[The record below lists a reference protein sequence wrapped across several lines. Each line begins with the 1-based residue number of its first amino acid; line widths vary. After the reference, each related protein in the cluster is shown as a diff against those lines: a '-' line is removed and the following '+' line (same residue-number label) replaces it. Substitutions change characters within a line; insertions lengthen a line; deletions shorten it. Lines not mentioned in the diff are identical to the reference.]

1 MNEPSLETLFGSCG
15 LEVAVP
21 DTSVDFPERQDQVDD
36 WLTILQE
43 RQADRKHAF
52 FDEQL
57 RLFLII
63 KISHLPSNPLNES
76 RSLPSLLVRF
86 LRHIQV
92 SLDATYISR
101 KSTETPITPRAD
113 QVAGPPRSSSVGL
126 SNPRPTSLHPSI
138 FPPTTPN
145 PIPFTAE
152 TDKKYVQSEGALL
165 LSSIWGEGPAEHS
178 GEKFTVFFSH
188 SRKEWVAIYQ
198 LFLNVLF
205 LRLPFANPLL
215 CLTISATLREKPLP
229 LSQKKHPFI
238 EFLLKEDMM
247 PSHDVLVHKSSIESD
262 NPDDIGHELSGL
274 KEVNLLD
281 RLATGS
287 SHSSES
293 APLYLPSTR
302 LGDVTRRQLLFLP
315 PVPSLERTSQGT
327 SAMRSPHHVLRKS
340 FRVVLEMAS
349 GFRVRM
355 RTVFAPHILLPK
367 DRSNLKEIG
376 CQYNGQNGNE
386 DWEAGNSERTVVLC
400 IEVENSGEYGSDV
413 GFSLERVD
421 VKIGGDGVTTRL
433 VGWGEAACDSNT
445 EEQTFPLFL
454 RPKEQYNLLYVVSF
468 LNTDDQDGISL
479 TTLSAKPG
487 VLQRAVTIS
496 IYGRPY
502 IPNHLL
508 DEEKGS
514 NVLTYLTRTF
524 SSRWNCVLDM
534 SSRPREDVAQW
545 QGLSSGARSALPEL
559 PSPFPSAFP
568 SAINPPPTAMPGPQA
583 VAGKRLA
590 ILSNVTALP
599 AAFPLSSLPRDQT
612 NFPTSA
618 NQTLSSAAMQ
628 MFSGFPQTS
637 LAVAPP
643 TPAMRGLSEARPS
656 GIVAPATPALPVGP
670 GAYDIHSL
678 PQGSRQGIFR
688 TSTSIESRMEQDS
701 STLHTTSACIGRPN
715 AVQNTLSSSVE
726 PIIISVGLTPNDGPS
741 EQPGQRKIS
750 VPDVFTLDIFIFNQ
764 SSWTRRFEVGY
775 PNADLD
781 QRRKVVKDGKSMIA
795 LDELKSTVTPPGVL
809 PLQNRV
815 RVGPLRPSTCQS
827 VRLDFLALSPGVHSL
842 DLTLT
847 DVESGYLMNLRY
859 ASCPPATC
867 TPYSHN
873 RRSAIDVVI
882 HEAGR
887 RNKEIYVKQMQ
898 GETDAKTS

>member
-21 DTSVDFPERQDQVDD
+21 DTSVDFPERRDQVDD

-63 KISHLPSNPLNES
+63 KIGHLPSNPLNES

-92 SLDATYISR
+92 SLEATYIPR

-126 SNPRPTSLHPSI
+126 SNPRPASLNPSI

-145 PIPFTAE
+145 PIPSTAE
-152 TDKKYVQSEGALL
+152 ADKKYVQSEGVLL

-178 GEKFTVFFSH
+178 GEKFTVLFSH
-188 SRKEWVAIYQ
+188 SRKEWVAVYQ

-215 CLTISATLREKPLP
+215 CLTVSATLREKPLP

-247 PSHDVLVHKSSIESD
+247 PSHDVLADKSSIESD
-262 NPDDIGHELSGL
+262 NPDNIDHELSGL
-274 KEVNLLD
+274 REVNLLD

-315 PVPSLERTSQGT
+315 PVSSLERTSQGT
-327 SAMRSPHHVLRKS
+327 SAARSFHHVLRKS

-355 RTVFAPHILLPK
+355 RTVFAPHVLLPK

-376 CQYNGQNGNE
+376 CQHSDQNGNE
-386 DWEAGNSERTVVLC
+386 DWEAGNSERSVVLC
-400 IEVENSGEYGSDV
+400 IEVENSGEYGSDF
-413 GFSLERVD
+413 GFSLERID

-433 VGWGEAACDSNT
+433 VGWGEAACDSNM

-468 LNTDDQDGISL
+468 LNVDNQDGISFI
-479 TTLSAKPG
+479 TPSAKPG
-487 VLQRAVTIS
+487 MLQRAVTIS
-496 IYGRPY
+496 IHGRPY

-508 DEEKGS
+508 DEEEGP

-534 SSRPREDVAQW
+534 SSRPHEDVAQW
-545 QGLSSGARSALPEL
+545 QGLSNGARSALPEL
-559 PSPFPSAFP
+559 PSPFPGAFP
-568 SAINPPPTAMPGPQA
+568 SVINPPPTAVPGPQA

-590 ILSNVTALP
+590 ILSNVSALP
-599 AAFPLSSLPRDQT
+599 TAFPLSSLPRDQT
-612 NFPTSA
+612 NFPVSA
-618 NQTLSSAAMQ
+618 SQTLSSAAPQ
-628 MFSGFPQTS
+628 AFSGFPQTS
-637 LAVAPP
+637 LAIAPP
-643 TPAMRGLSEARPS
+643 TPAMRGLSEARPQ
-656 GIVAPATPALPVGP
+656 GIVAPVTPALPVGL
-670 GAYDIHSL
+670 GANGTYSL
-678 PQGSRQGIFR
+678 PQGSRQGTFR
-688 TSTSIESRMEQDS
+688 TSTSIECRMEQDP
-701 STLHTTSACIGRPN
+701 STLHTTSSAFIGRPN
-715 AVQNTLSSSVE
+715 AVQDTLSSSVE
-726 PIIISVGLTPNDGPS
+726 PIIISVGLTSNDGPS
-741 EQPGQRKIS
+741 EQSGQRKIS
-750 VPDVFTLDIFIFNQ
+750 VPDMFTLDIFIFNQ

-775 PNADLD
+775 PNADLN
-781 QRRKVVKDGKSMIA
+781 QRRKIVKDGKNMIS
-795 LDELKSTVTPPGVL
+795 LGELKSTITPPGVL

-847 DVESGYLMNLRY
+847 DVESGYLMNLR
-859 ASCPPATC
+859 
-867 TPYSHN
+867 
-873 RRSAIDVVI
+873 SAIDVVI
-882 HEAGR
+882 HEAGKIS
-887 RNKEIYVKQMQ
+887 KEIHVKQKQ